1 MPIDFRRLDTTV
13 ETTRASYDTVV
24 ATLERQTIRQVA
36 DEMVGQDANRVR
48 AALVARM
55 AARLPGADLDQRNL
69 QHIATAIS
77 QGRFHAWGD
86 VRG

>member
-55 AARLPGADLDQRNL
+55 AAHLPGADLDERNL

-77 QGRFHAWGD
+77 QGRFHGWGD